1 MASQQYTK
9 VETPD
14 SEAGYC
20 CNGYTTRT
28 EAIAQAR
35 WHYEQQLEK
44 AKLFLSTPDDELHV
58 YQCTGLYRENNI
70 RVLED

>member
-1 MASQQYTK
+1 MASHQYTK

-20 CNGYTTRT
+20 CNGYTTRA

-35 WHYEQQLEK
+35 QHYEH
-44 AKLFLSTPDDELHV
+44 KLAEAQAFLAIHEADLHV